1 MLKTIIIKELQNNLF
16 SLRFH
21 ISFLLCIVIFAVG
34 TIAFLKNHDTKMQ
47 EYSKY
52 QAESKNQLKET
63 AESNAGLLAV
73 NKRAFIWRP
82 RANAFISDC
91 KDKYFP
97 NRFNYSAYNVFGFEV
112 GRGETNPF
120 LSTFQELNWSFI
132 VSVVL
137 SFTVLLFTFD
147 TISGEKETGAL
158 ALTLSN
164 SIPRATVLFGKYISA
179 IITTMVMAIF
189 GIVLSILIV
198 LFSRKVDFTSAMLME
213 TLVFLLLVLLFLS
226 CTAAIG
232 TLSSVIAHKSNVSL
246 LISLTFWLVF
256 VVIIPNTAIFWANKI
271 FSIEHADTIG
281 RKINTADQE
290 LRRNAPEGSNSS
302 DPGFPFLPEHKLRA
316 ELTMKRMNSE
326 MAIRNAYF
334 QDMFRQLERTRL
346 VTLISPV
353 ALFDYMN
360 EAIVGGGY
368 ARFKKIWTDL
378 HGYQTQFLI
387 FFKTLDAADPNSPH
401 WYNPLEDLSTTKKPI
416 AFEQVP
422 VFEEKPL
429 SLAARFS
436 FLRNYLVVMIFY
448 IAAVFSL
455 TFVLFLGYD
464 VR

>member
-1 MLKTIIIKELQNNLF
+1 MIKTIIIKELQNNLY

-34 TIAFLKNHDTKMQ
+34 TIAFLKNQDAKMQ

-52 QAESKNQLKET
+52 RAEFRNELKET
-63 AESNAGLLAV
+63 AESNAGKLAV
-73 NKRAFIWRP
+73 NRRAFIWRP

-91 KDKYFP
+91 KENYFP
-97 NRFNYSAYNVFGFEV
+97 NRFIYSAYNVYGFEV
-112 GRGETNPF
+112 GPGGTNPF

-164 SIPRATVLFGKYISA
+164 SIPRATVLLGKYISA

-198 LFSRKVDFTSAMLME
+198 LFSHKVDFTSAVLME
-213 TLVFLLLVLLFLS
+213 TLVFLLLIFLFLS

-232 TLSSVIAHKSNVSL
+232 TLSSVIAHKSNVGL

-271 FSIEHADTIG
+271 FSIEHADIIS
-281 RKINTADQE
+281 RKIYAAQE
-290 LRRNAPEGSNSS
+290 EHKKSAPPGSASSS
-302 DPGFPFLPEHKLRA
+302 DENPFMPEHKLRA
-316 ELTMKRMNSE
+316 DLETKLNDAEISIK
-326 MAIRNAYF
+326 NAYY

-346 VTLISPV
+346 VSLISPI

-360 EAIVGGGY
+360 EAVVGGGY
-368 ARFKKIWTDL
+368 ARFKKVWSDL
-378 HGYQTQFLI
+378 HGYQVQFLQ
-387 FFKTLDAADPNSPH
+387 FFKTIDAADPDSPH
-401 WYNPLEDLSTTKKPI
+401 WYNPWYDYSTTKKPVD
-416 AFEQVP
+416 FEQVP
-422 VFEEKPL
+422 LFEEKPL
-429 SLAARFS
+429 SFAARFS
-436 FLRNYLVVMIFY
+436 FLRNYLVVMILY
-448 IAAVFSL
+448 IGVVFSL
-455 TFVLFLGYD
+455 TLVLFLRYD

>member
-1 MLKTIIIKELQNNLF
+1 MIKTIIIKELQNNLY

-34 TIAFLKNHDTKMQ
+34 TIAFLKNHDAKMQ

-52 QAESKNQLKET
+52 QAEFKNQLKQT
-63 AESNAGLLAV
+63 AESNAGRLAV

-82 RANAFISDC
+82 RENGFISDC
-91 KDKYFP
+91 KEKYFP
-97 NRFNYSAYNVFGFEV
+97 NRFNYNAYNVFGFEV
-112 GRGETNPF
+112 GRGGTNPF
-120 LSTFQELNWSFI
+120 LNTFQELNWSFI
-132 VSVVL
+132 ASVIL

-213 TLVFLLLVLLFLS
+213 TFVFLLLVFLFLC
-226 CTAAIG
+226 CTAAFG
-232 TLSSVIAHKSNVSL
+232 TLSSVIARKSNVSL

-256 VVIIPNTAIFWANKI
+256 VVVIPNTAIFWANKI
-271 FSIEHADTIG
+271 FSIEHVDTINE
-281 RKINTADQE
+281 KINSARGD
-290 LRRNAPEGSNSS
+290 LNRNAPPGSWTLN
-302 DPGFPFLPEHKLRA
+302 PGTPFLPEHRLRA
-316 ELTMKRMNSE
+316 DLQTKLMNAE

-346 VTLISPV
+346 LTVISPV

>member
-1 MLKTIIIKELQNNLF
+1 MIKTIIIKELQNNLF

-34 TIAFLKNHDTKMQ
+34 TIAFLKNYDTKMQ

-52 QAESKNQLKET
+52 QTEFKNQLKET
-63 AESNAGLLAV
+63 AESNAGRLAV
-73 NKRAFIWRP
+73 KKRAFIWRP

-97 NRFNYSAYNVFGFEV
+97 NRFNYSAYNVFGFEI
-112 GRGETNPF
+112 GHGETNPF

-132 VSVVL
+132 ASVIL

-198 LFSRKVDFTSAMLME
+198 LFSRKVDFTSAMLVE
-213 TLVFLLLVLLFLS
+213 TLAFLLLVFLFLS

-232 TLSSVIAHKSNVSL
+232 ILSSVIAHKSNVSL

-271 FSIEHADTIG
+271 FSIEHIDTINE
-281 RKINTADQE
+281 KINSARGD
-290 LRRNAPEGSNSS
+290 LNRNAPPGSWTAN
-302 DPGFPFLPEHKLRA
+302 PGTPFLPEHRLRA
-316 ELTMKRMNSE
+316 DLQTKLMNAE

-346 VTLISPV
+346 LTVISPV

-368 ARFKKIWTDL
+368 ARFNNIWTDL
-378 HGYQTQFLI
+378 HGYQSQFLI

-401 WYNPLEDLSTTKKPI
+401 WYNPYEDYSTTKKPVT
-416 AFEQVP
+416 FEQVP

-436 FLRNYLVVMIFY
+436 FLRNYLVVMILY
-448 IAAVFSL
+448 IGVVFSL
-455 TFVLFLGYD
+455 SLVLFMRYD

>member
-1 MLKTIIIKELQNNLF
+1 MIKTIIIKELQNNLF
-16 SLRFH
+16 SLRFQ
-21 ISFLLCIVIFAVG
+21 ISFLLCIAIFAVG
-34 TIAFLKNHDTKMQ
+34 TIAFLKNYDTKMQ
-47 EYSKY
+47 KYSKY
-52 QAESKNQLKET
+52 QAESKNQLKEI
-63 AESNAGLLAV
+63 AESNVGKLAV
-73 NKRAFIWRP
+73 NKRPFIWRP

-91 KDKYFP
+91 KEKYFP
-97 NRFNYSAYNVFGFEV
+97 NRFIYSAYNVFGFEI

-132 VSVVL
+132 VSVIL
-137 SFTVLLFTFD
+137 SFAVLLFTFD

-158 ALTLSN
+158 GLTLSN
-164 SIPRATVLFGKYISA
+164 SIPRATLLLGKYISA

-198 LFSRKVDFTSAMLME
+198 LFSHKVASTSTILME
-213 TLVFLLLVLLFLS
+213 TLAFLLLVFLFIS

-232 TLSSVIAHKSNVSL
+232 TLSSVLAHKSNISL
-246 LISLTFWLVF
+246 LISLTFWLVS
-256 VVIIPNTAIFWANKI
+256 VVVIPNTAIFWANKI
-271 FSIEHADTIG
+271 FSIEHVDAINE
-281 RKINTADQE
+281 KIISARGDLN
-290 LRRNAPEGSNSS
+290 RNAPPGSWTAN
-302 DPGFPFLPEHKLRA
+302 PGTPFLPEHRLRA
-316 ELTMKRMNSE
+316 DLQTKLMNAE
-326 MAIRNAYF
+326 MAIRKAYF

-346 VTLISPV
+346 LTVISPV

-368 ARFKKIWTDL
+368 ARFKNIWDDL
-378 HGYQTQFLI
+378 HGYQAQFLT
-387 FFKTLDAADPNSPH
+387 FFKTIDAADPNSPH
-401 WYNPLEDLSTTKKPI
+401 WYNPYEDLSTTKKPL

-422 VFEEKPL
+422 VFEEKPI
-429 SLAARFS
+429 SLVERFS